1 MQDRKQIQI
10 GGKIASAPFLSF
22 LLGWFLCLIP
32 LWSSAQSN
40 YIAFELARKD
50 NFAPLITED
59 LDGDGAKDII
69 ISHYQPGLGRELHIY
84 RQQADGNFAATPQR
98 IEIKTEIIAV
108 GFADVR
114 PQSGTELILFAA
126 NALYSLSTAIDGYAG
141 NIRQLLQ
148 WDMIA
153 TVPNLERVLFIDN
166 IVDINND
173 GFVDL
178 LLPGD
183 NVYGFFKG
191 TGTEEF
197 ELVSTFSTIN
207 QTIPQARR
215 RDDDRLN
222 ANISINSERGVVVE
236 IAAQAPSPFADYIE
250 QWGETETEARSLL
263 HSEQWMPAASLALLD
278 GDELLDIA
286 YINVGDDG
294 RGQLNI
300 HYQSLATGFRES
312 PDWTGSLETSGDL
325 QLIDL
330 NNDQQADLYRLS
342 GDGDEWDARFFL
354 NHNGEFNLQQP
365 NQIMRFSGYDVRL
378 SFIDIA
384 TESAPV
390 MNVSYYTVPVVE
402 VIRNASI
409 NRIQLLYGVAQVE
422 PNQLFNRRP
431 DSRLQESFSASNV
444 RGLSEQMSM
453 RYDVDGDGSVDA
465 LYITDSG
472 TLAAKKIGEDLRIAD
487 QPFWEYVSP
496 RTVFEFEVLQLNDD
510 SRPDLLLHHGA
521 ATTILV
527 SAP

>member
-1 MQDRKQIQI
+1 ML
-10 GGKIASAPFLSF
+10 APACF
-22 LLGWFLCLIP
+22 LLALFLCFFP
-32 LWSSAQSN
+32 LGSTAQSN
-40 YIAFELARKD
+40 YVAFELARED
-50 NFAPLITED
+50 NFEPLITED
-59 LDGDGAKDII
+59 LNGDGASDII

-84 RQQADGNFAATPQR
+84 HQQADGSFAATPQR

-114 PQSGTELILFAA
+114 PQPGTELILFAA
-126 NALYSLSTAIDGYAG
+126 NALYSLSSTIDGYAG

-148 WDMIA
+148 WDLIA
-153 TVPNLERVLFIDN
+153 TVPNLERVLFIDS

-191 TGTEEF
+191 TGAEQF

-207 QTIPQARR
+207 QAIPQAGR
-215 RDDDRLN
+215 RDNDGLD
-222 ANISINSERGVVVE
+222 ANISINPERGVVVE
-236 IAAQAPSPFADYIE
+236 ITAQAPSPFADYIE
-250 QWGETETEARSLL
+250 QWGETEAEVTSLL
-263 HSEQWMPAASLALLD
+263 RSEQWMPAATLALLD
-278 GDELLDIA
+278 DDDLLDIA
-286 YINVGDDG
+286 YINVGEDG

-300 HYQSLATGFRES
+300 HYQSLAVGFGEL

-330 NNDQQADLYRLS
+330 NGDRQVDLYRLS

-378 SFIDIA
+378 SFIDLA
-384 TESAPV
+384 TASTPV
-390 MNVSYYTVPVVE
+390 MNVSYYTVPLVD

-409 NRIQLLYGVAQVE
+409 NRIQLLYGAAQVE
-422 PNQLFNRRP
+422 PNQVFNRRP

-472 TLAAKKIGEDLRIAD
+472 TLAAKKIGRDLRIAD

-496 RTVFEFEVLQLNDD
+496 RTVFGFEVLQLNDD
-510 SRPDLLLHHGA
+510 SRPDLLLRHGS

>member
-1 MQDRKQIQI
+1 M
-10 GGKIASAPFLSF
+10 
-22 LLGWFLCLIP
+22 CLIP
-32 LWSSAQSN
+32 LWSAAQSN
-40 YIAFELARKD
+40 YVAFELVRED

-59 LDGDGAKDII
+59 LDGDGASDII
-69 ISHYQPGLGRELHIY
+69 ISHYQPGLGRELHVY
-84 RQQADGNFAATPQR
+84 HQRADGSFAATPQR

-114 PQSGTELILFAA
+114 EQPGKELILFAA
-126 NALYSLSTAIDGYAG
+126 DAVYSLSTAIDGYAG

-153 TVPNLERVLFIDN
+153 TVPNLERVLFIDS

-173 GFVDL
+173 GFVDF

-191 TGTEEF
+191 TGAEKF

-215 RDDDRLN
+215 RDEDRLD
-222 ANISINSERGVVVE
+222 ANLSINPERGVVIE
-236 IAAQAPSPFADYIE
+236 ITAQAPSPFDNYIE
-250 QWGETETEARSLL
+250 QWGDTEAEVRSLL
-263 HSEQWMPAASLALLD
+263 RSEHWMPAASLALLD
-278 GDELLDIA
+278 GDDLLDIV

-300 HYQSLATGFRES
+300 HYQSLATGFREL
-312 PDWTGSLETSGDL
+312 PDFTGSLETSGDL

-330 NNDQQADLYRLS
+330 NNDKQVDLYRLS

-354 NHNGEFNLQQP
+354 NHNGEFNLRQP

-378 SFIDIA
+378 SFIDVA
-384 TESAPV
+384 TESTPV
-390 MNVSYYTVPVVE
+390 MNVSYYTVPVVDI
-402 VIRNASI
+402 IRNASI
-409 NRIQLLYGVAQVE
+409 HRIQLLYGSARAE
-422 PNQLFNRRP
+422 PDQLFNRRP

-453 RYDVDGDGSVDA
+453 RYDIDGDGSVDA

-472 TLAAKKIGEDLRIAD
+472 TLAAKKIGRDLRIAD
-487 QPFWEYVSP
+487 QPFWEYVSSK
-496 RTVFEFEVLQLNDD
+496 TVFGFEVLQLNDD
-510 SRPDLLLHHGA
+510 SRPDLLLRHGT

-527 SAP
+527 SVP

>member
-1 MQDRKQIQI
+1 M
-10 GGKIASAPFLSF
+10 
-22 LLGWFLCLIP
+22 CLIP
-32 LWSSAQSN
+32 LWSAAQSN
-40 YIAFELARKD
+40 YVAFELVRED

-59 LDGDGAKDII
+59 LDGDGASDII
-69 ISHYQPGLGRELHIY
+69 ISHYQPGLGRELHVY
-84 RQQADGNFAATPQR
+84 HQRADGSFAATPQR

-114 PQSGTELILFAA
+114 EQPGKELILFAA
-126 NALYSLSTAIDGYAG
+126 DAVYSLSTAIDGYAG

-153 TVPNLERVLFIDN
+153 TVPNLERVLFIDS

-173 GFVDL
+173 GFVDF

-191 TGTEEF
+191 TGAEKF

-215 RDDDRLN
+215 RDDNRLD
-222 ANISINSERGVVVE
+222 AKLSINPERGVVIE
-236 IAAQAPSPFADYIE
+236 ITAQAPSPFDNYIE
-250 QWGETETEARSLL
+250 QWGDTEAEVRSLL
-263 HSEQWMPAASLALLD
+263 RSEHWMPAASLALLD
-278 GDELLDIA
+278 GDDLLDIV

-300 HYQSLATGFRES
+300 HYQSLATGFREL
-312 PDWTGSLETSGDL
+312 PDFTGSLETSGDL

-330 NNDQQADLYRLS
+330 NNDKQVDLYRLS

-354 NHNGEFNLQQP
+354 NHNGEFNLRQP

-378 SFIDIA
+378 SFIDVA
-384 TESAPV
+384 TESTPV
-390 MNVSYYTVPVVE
+390 MNVSYYTVPVVDI
-402 VIRNASI
+402 IRNASI
-409 NRIQLLYGVAQVE
+409 HRIQLLYGSARAE
-422 PNQLFNRRP
+422 PDQLFNRRP

-453 RYDVDGDGSVDA
+453 RYDIDGDGSVDA

-472 TLAAKKIGEDLRIAD
+472 TLAAKKIGRDLRIAD
-487 QPFWEYVSP
+487 QPFWEYVSSK
-496 RTVFEFEVLQLNDD
+496 TVFGFEVLQLNDD
-510 SRPDLLLHHGA
+510 SRPDLLLRHGT

-527 SAP
+527 SVP

>member
-1 MQDRKQIQI
+1 LRVRKKIQI
-10 GGKIASAPFLSF
+10 GEKIASLPF

-32 LWSSAQSN
+32 LWSTAQSN
-40 YIAFELARKD
+40 YVAFELARED

-59 LDGDGAKDII
+59 MDGDGAKDII
-69 ISHYQPGLGRELHIY
+69 ISHYQDGLGRELHIY
-84 RQQADGNFAATPQR
+84 HQQADGSFAATPQR

-114 PQSGTELILFAA
+114 EQPGTELILFAA
-126 NALYSLSTAIDGYAG
+126 DALYSLSTAIDGYAG

-153 TVPNLERVLFIDN
+153 TVPNLERVLFIDS

-191 TGTEEF
+191 TGNEQF
-197 ELVSTFSTIN
+197 ELVSTFTTIN
-207 QTIPQARR
+207 QAIPHAGR
-215 RDDDRLN
+215 RDDDRLD
-222 ANISINSERGVVVE
+222 ASISINPERGVVVE
-236 IAAQAPSPFADYIE
+236 ITAQAASPFADYIE
-250 QWGETETEARSLL
+250 QWGETEAEVTSLL
-263 HSEQWMPAASLALLD
+263 RTEHWMPAASLALLD

-300 HYQSLATGFRES
+300 HYQSLATGFREL
-312 PDWTGSLETSGDL
+312 PDFTGSLETSGDL

-342 GDGDEWDARFFL
+342 GNGDEWDARFFL
-354 NHNGEFNLQQP
+354 NHNGEFDLGQP

-384 TESAPV
+384 TESTPV
-390 MNVSYYTVPVVE
+390 LNVSYYTVPVVDI
-402 VIRNASI
+402 IRNASI
-409 NRIQLLYGVAQVE
+409 HRIQLLYGASQVE

-453 RYDVDGDGSVDA
+453 RYDIDGDGSVDA

-472 TLAAKKIGEDLRIAD
+472 TLAAKKIGADLRIAD
-487 QPFWEYVSP
+487 EPFWEYVSS
-496 RTVFEFEVLQLNDD
+496 RTVFGFEVLQLNDD
-510 SRPDLLLHHGA
+510 SRPDLLLRHGT